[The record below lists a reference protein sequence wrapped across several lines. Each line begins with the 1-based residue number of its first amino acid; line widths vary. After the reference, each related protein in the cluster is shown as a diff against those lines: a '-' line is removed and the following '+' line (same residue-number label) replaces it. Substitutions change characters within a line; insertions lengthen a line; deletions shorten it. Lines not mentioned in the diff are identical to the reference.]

1 MIISVEV
8 IEGVW
13 LATDVKEV
21 WLAAI
26 ELTEIWLIISAV
38 VTEGDWLDVIATA
51 VLEGVWLLGMVVL
64 ELKPIGMLVERRA
77 WLVIVLEGV
86 RTSMLSSL

>member
-1 MIISVEV
+1 LIISVEV